1 MDRAGD
7 NPKSLVEQ
15 VMQSIRRRIAAR
27 TLAPGAKLPSI
38 RALAGELGV
47 SKSTVVEA
55 YDRLAADSA
64 IRSRRG
70 SGFFVAGHLP
80 PLSLAEIGPKLD
92 RDVDPLWVSR
102 QVLEAG
108 EGVMMPGCGWL
119 PDDWLASEEL
129 RRALRSLARSPDLPR
144 LVRYETPHG
153 LAPLRRL
160 LSRRLAERGVEAAPD
175 QVILTDSGTQSID
188 LLCRFLLE
196 PGDIVLVDDPC
207 YFNFHA
213 LLRAHRASVVSV
225 PYTPTGPDLDAFA
238 QALVAH
244 RPRLYLTNVAL
255 HNPTGATISP
265 VIAHKLLRLA
275 EQHDLTIIEDDIF
288 ADMEPDPSPRL
299 AAFDGLERV
308 VQVGS
313 FSKTLTAAARC
324 GYIVAKRD
332 WIEPLLD
339 LKIATCYGVSRLS
352 AELTLAVITNG
363 SYRHHLESLRDRL
376 SRALGDTAAK
386 LRTLGIEPWITP
398 RGGMFL
404 WCRLPDGVD
413 AVDLARRALARD
425 LVLAPGNVFSLSQS
439 AAHFMRFNVAQMQDP
454 RLYGALDTLLS
465 VR

>member
-1 MDRAGD
+1 
-7 NPKSLVEQ
+7 
-15 VMQSIRRRIAAR
+15 
-27 TLAPGAKLPSI
+27 
-38 RALAGELGV
+38 
-47 SKSTVVEA
+47 
-55 YDRLAADSA
+55 
-64 IRSRRG
+64 
-70 SGFFVAGHLP
+70 
-80 PLSLAEIGPKLD
+80 
-92 RDVDPLWVSR
+92 
-102 QVLEAG
+102 
-108 EGVMMPGCGWL
+108 
-119 PDDWLASEEL
+119 L